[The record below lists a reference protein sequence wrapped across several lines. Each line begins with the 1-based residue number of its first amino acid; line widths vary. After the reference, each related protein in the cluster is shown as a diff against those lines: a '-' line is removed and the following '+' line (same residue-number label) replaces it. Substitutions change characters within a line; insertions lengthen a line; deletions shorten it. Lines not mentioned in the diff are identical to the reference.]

1 MKKIILFFALL
12 LTVYVSSAQKTWFVG
27 GTAGIGYVNEFT
39 FSIEP
44 QFGYEFTE
52 RWAIGSGVGLVLNS
66 SMGETFVFGVAEP
79 YVRFCAWH
87 NDRIFIDFK
96 ATAGLAFDNELE
108 HCQSLLHIFQALASP
123 QDNVFLKRHVSIA

>member
-27 GTAGIGYVNEFT
+27 GTAGIGHVNEFT

-108 HCQSLLHIFQALASP
+108 HCQSRLHIFQALASP